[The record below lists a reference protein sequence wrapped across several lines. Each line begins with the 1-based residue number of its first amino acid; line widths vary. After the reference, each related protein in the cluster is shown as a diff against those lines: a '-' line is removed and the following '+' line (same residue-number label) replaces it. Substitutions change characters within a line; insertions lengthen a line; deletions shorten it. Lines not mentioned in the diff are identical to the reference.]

1 MINKKIKNYNSRI
14 YNKIDVNKIRIQY
27 YIAWDNLE
35 GVKFKNKF
43 HSIESKYGLSDYDC
57 AQILRIKY
65 IRNRMRKG
73 IIINSNNIKF

>member
-14 YNKIDVNKIRIQY
+14 YNKIDVSKIRIQY

-35 GVKFKNKF
+35 GVNFKNKF
-43 HSIESKYGLSDYDC
+43 HFIETKYGLSDYDC

-73 IIINSNNIKF
+73 IVINSNNIKF

>member
-27 YIAWDNLE
+27 YIAWDNFE

>member
-1 MINKKIKNYNSRI
+1 MRNKKIKNYNSRK
-14 YNKIDVNKIRIQY
+14 YDKVNVNKIRIQY
-27 YIAWDNLE
+27 YIDWDNLE
-35 GVKFKNKF
+35 GVNFKNKF

-73 IIINSNNIKF
+73 IRIISNNIKF